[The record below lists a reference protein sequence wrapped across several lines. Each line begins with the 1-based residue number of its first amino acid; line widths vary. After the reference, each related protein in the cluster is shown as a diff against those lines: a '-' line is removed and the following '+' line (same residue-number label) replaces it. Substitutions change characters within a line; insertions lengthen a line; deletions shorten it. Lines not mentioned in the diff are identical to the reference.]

1 MYIIWAILGF
11 SLIIIV
17 HELGHVMLA
26 KLNGIKVLEFS
37 IGMGPKIY
45 SYQGKETKYSLGIL
59 PIGGYVNMLGEG
71 EESDEEGSFSGGR
84 RLYGRACSCV

>member
-17 HELGHVMLA
+17 HELGHFMLA

-37 IGMGPKIY
+37 IGIGPKI
-45 SYQGKETKYSLGIL
+45 
-59 PIGGYVNMLGEG
+59 
-71 EESDEEGSFSGGR
+71 
-84 RLYGRACSCV
+84 

>member
-17 HELGHVMLA
+17 HELGHFMLA

-45 SYQGKETKYSLGIL
+45 SYQGKETQYSIGLL
-59 PIGGYVNMLGEG
+59 PIGGYVNRSGEG
-71 EESDEEGSFSGGR
+71 DES
-84 RLYGRACSCV
+84 